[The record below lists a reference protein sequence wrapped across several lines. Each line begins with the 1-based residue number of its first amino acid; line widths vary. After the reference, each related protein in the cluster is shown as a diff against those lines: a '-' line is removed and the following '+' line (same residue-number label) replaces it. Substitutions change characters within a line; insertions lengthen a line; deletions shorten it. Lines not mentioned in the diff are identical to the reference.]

1 VSLPHRPREPSSRAV
16 DERRRALEL
25 AGLLEDTVLDQEL
38 WRRAERSPDATYLVD
53 RSGAHSYGSVAH
65 RARCFAG
72 ALRELGV
79 GRGDVVSFQLPNWVE
94 AAVAFYAT
102 VLLGAVSNPIVPIYR
117 ERELGFILGQ
127 AKPTVAVVP
136 GRFRGV
142 DYVELYSRAAE
153 FGGNHPVLIAVGEVS
168 DREHGVLG
176 FDECASHGPVWPVEG
191 RHGADRAILLYT
203 SGTTA
208 DPKGV
213 LHSHA
218 SLRYECRSIV
228 EHCGLV
234 ASDVVF
240 MASPVTHITGLLYGV
255 QLPTM
260 IGASAVLDEIWDPVG
275 ACEQIERHGCTFTV
289 GATPFLHGLTAACEA
304 VGSRSVTSLR
314 CFVCGG
320 ADIPP
325 DLVIRARRNLGIPV
339 VRAYGLSELPTATCG
354 GLQDQEDRT
363 ARTDGRPLPGVRVR
377 VCSDDGE
384 ARETG
389 EGELEAMAPEMFL
402 GYLDPALDGA
412 AFTEDGWFRTG
423 DVANIDEDG
432 YVTIIGRTK
441 DIIVRGGE
449 NISAREV
456 EDVLFEHPKVQQVAV
471 VGVSDQ
477 VMGQRAC
484 AFVVPGD
491 EVPSLDELTEFLS
504 ARGVARQKAPER
516 LEIVDG
522 LPMTASGKVQ
532 KHRLRA
538 WVEDVAT
545 S

>member
-1 VSLPHRPREPSSRAV
+1 V
-16 DERRRALEL
+16 
-25 AGLLEDTVLDQEL
+25 AGLLNDAVLDREL
-38 WRRAERSPDATYLVD
+38 WQRAERSPDATYVVD
-53 RSGAHSYGSVAH
+53 RSGAHCFAAVAD
-65 RARCFAG
+65 RARRLAG
-72 ALRELGV
+72 ALRDLGV

-94 AAVAFYAT
+94 AAVVFYAT
-102 VLLGAVSNPIVPIYR
+102 VSLGAVSNPIVPIYR

-127 AKPTVAVVP
+127 ARPTVAVVP
-136 GRFRGV
+136 TRFRGV
-142 DYVELYSRAAE
+142 DYVELYDRAAE
-153 FGGNHPVLIAVGEVS
+153 FGGNRPALVAVGEPG
-168 DREHGVLG
+168 DTGRGVLA
-176 FDECASHGPVWPVEG
+176 FDECASHAPAAPVEG
-191 RHGADRAILLYT
+191 RSGADRAALLYT

-240 MASPVTHITGLLYGV
+240 MASPVTHVTGLLYGL
-255 QLPTM
+255 QLPVM
-260 IGASAVLDEIWDPVG
+260 IGASAVLDEVWDPAG
-275 ACEQIERHGCTFTV
+275 ACERIHRHACTFTV
-289 GATPFLHGLTAACEA
+289 GATPFLHGLTTAGGAAGAPA
-304 VGSRSVTSLR
+304 VDSLR

-325 DLVIRARRNLGIPV
+325 DLVVRATRDLGVSV

-354 GLQDQEDRT
+354 GLQDLPERR
-363 ARTDGRPLPGVRVR
+363 ARTDGRPLPAGRVRVR
-377 VCSDDGE
+377 GDDGR
-384 ARETG
+384 AREAG
-389 EGELEAMAPEMFL
+389 EGELEAIAPEMFL
-402 GYLDPALDGA
+402 GYLDPTLDEA

-423 DVANIDEDG
+423 DLASIDDDG
-432 YVTIIGRTK
+432 YVTIRGRTK

-456 EDVLFEHPKVQQVAV
+456 EDVLFEHPKVEQVAV
-471 VGVSDQ
+471 VGLTDE

-491 EVPSLDELTEFLS
+491 EAPSLAELTEFLS
-504 ARGVARQKAPER
+504 TRGLARQKAPER
-516 LEIVDG
+516 LEIVDA
-522 LPMTASGKVQ
+522 LPVTASGKVQ

-538 WVEDVAT
+538 WAGDVAT